1 MHRKTVLDNG
11 IRIVTEK
18 LDHFRSVSLGLWV
31 SVGSRD
37 EMEEENG
44 ISHFIEHMIFKGTGT
59 RSSLQIA
66 KELDAIGGLSNAF
79 TGTEYT
85 CFHAKVLDKHLLR
98 LAEILSDIF
107 LNSTFDPREMNRER
121 QVILQEINL
130 VEDTPDEQI
139 HVLFNQLFWINHPL
153 GMPILGTPKSVSNIK
168 KESIVNYVGRFYTPK
183 RILVAAAGNVD
194 HDQLVRYFRPLF
206 EHLEPSQEDPPRVAP
221 ESHAGLSCHFK
232 ELEQVHLCLGGKAP
246 RLTSERR
253 FAAAVLNTILGGN
266 MSSRLFQ
273 EIREKR
279 GLAYSVYSFLSAYL
293 DAGLLGICLGTN
305 PQYINRSLKV
315 IQKEIQKIQRGGIS
329 QADLE
334 ATKEHLIGGVLLNA
348 ENTDTRMTRLAK
360 NEAVFGK
367 YISYEELI
375 ADLEKVTVD
384 DVVAVA
390 QDAFQ
395 SKDLTLAT
403 LGPIREEDLDLEC
416 LQF

>member
-1 MHRKTVLDNG
+1 MHHKTVLDNG

-18 LDHFRSVSLGLWV
+18 LDHFRSVSLGIWV

-98 LAEILSDIF
+98 LSEILSDIF
-107 LNSTFDPREMNRER
+107 LHSSFDPQEMNRER

-139 HVLFNQLFWINHPL
+139 HVLFNQLFWMNHPL
-153 GMPILGTPKSVSNIK
+153 GMPILGTPKSVSNIN
-168 KESIVNYVGRFYTPK
+168 KESIVDYVGRFYTPE
-183 RILVAAAGNVD
+183 RILIAAAGHVD
-194 HDQLVRYFRPLF
+194 HDELVGYLRPLF
-206 EHLEPSQEDPPRVAP
+206 EHVKPSPEGPARVAP
-221 ESHAGLSCHFK
+221 RSHAGLSCHFK
-232 ELEQVHLCLGGKAP
+232 ELEQVHVCLGGKAP

-293 DAGLLGICLGTN
+293 DAGLLGICLGTD
-305 PQYINRSLKV
+305 PRHINHSLKV
-315 IQKEIQKIQRGGIS
+315 IQKEIQAIQRGDIS
-329 QADLE
+329 RADLE
-334 ATKEHLIGGVLLNA
+334 GTKEHLIGGVLLNA

-360 NEAVFGK
+360 NEAVFGR
-367 YISYEELI
+367 YIGYEELI
-375 ADLEKVTVD
+375 GDLEKVTVD

-390 QDAFQ
+390 RDAFQ

-403 LGPIREEDLDLEC
+403 LGPIRQEDLDSEC

>member
-107 LNSTFDPREMNRER
+107 LNSTFDPQEMNRER

-153 GMPILGTPKSVSNIK
+153 GMPILGTPKSVSSIR
-168 KESIVNYVGRFYTPK
+168 KESIVNYVGRFYTPE

-206 EHLEPSQEDPPRVAP
+206 ERLEPSHEDPPRVAP

-253 FAAAVLNTILGGN
+253 FAAAALNTILGGN

-279 GLAYSVYSFLSAYL
+279 GLAYSVYSFLSAYM

-305 PQYINRSLKV
+305 PHHINRSLKV
-315 IQKEIQKIQRGGIS
+315 IQKEIQTIQRGGIS

-403 LGPIREEDLDLEC
+403 LGPIKEEDLDLEC